1 MLQQKCNT
9 RSRNIFKLRSTTNIK
24 NKGSLA
30 NSRERK
36 KREEKR
42 RKGKKG
48 KRIEF
53 RLSSHQREMR
63 A

>member
-1 MLQQKCNT
+1 MQQQKCNT
-9 RSRNIFKLRSTTNIK
+9 HSLNIFKLRSTTNIK

-36 KREEKR
+36 KREEER